1 MSNWVELKP
10 GVQPRVREAFDE
22 LRPMV
27 ALPKIKGTWYYV
39 DPQNGA
45 NTNSGKEQAKAVA
58 DLQTAYGL
66 CTSGAGDG
74 IILLSGGTTTAHT
87 TSYLTTAL
95 DWTKYAITVFGVCA
109 PVGMYQRARVANKAT
124 TGEDLAY
131 LIDVQGDNNTFY
143 NVSFWNGGTNAAAV
157 SSIKVTGNRNAF
169 INCHI
174 MTGNADA
181 AAATHR
187 SLEINAAEENY
198 FRACTIGTDTV
209 DRGNNASCEVLF
221 DGACY
226 RNRFY
231 DCEFL
236 AWVSTGTAHGAIESN
251 DSGALGRDNIFKR
264 CDFLCFATQQASV
277 FIGTAP
283 TAGRVYIID
292 SWTSYAAWDSNAANN
307 MVYANMP
314 TTAASAGGGIATTN

>member
-1 MSNWVELKP
+1 MSNWVSLFP
-10 GVQPRVREAFDE
+10 GVAPKIRDAFDE

-27 ALPKIKGTWYYV
+27 SLPKIKGTWFYV

-45 NTNSGKEQAKAVA
+45 NTNSGKSQAKAVA

-87 TSYLTTAL
+87 TSYFTTAL
-95 DWTKYAITVFGVCA
+95 DWTKYAITVYGVCA
-109 PVGMYQRARVANKAT
+109 PVGMYQRARVANAAT

-131 LIDVQGDNNTFY
+131 LIDVQGDNNRFI
-143 NVSFWNGGTNAAAV
+143 NMSLWNGGTDAAAV
-157 SSIKVTGNRNAF
+157 SSVKVTGNRNSF
-169 INCHI
+169 ENVHI

-198 FRACTIGTDTV
+198 FYHCTIGTDTI

-226 RNRFY
+226 RNVFEG
-231 DCEFL
+231 CKFL
-236 AWVSTGTAHGAIESN
+236 AWVSTGTAHGAIESA
-251 DSGALGRDNIFKR
+251 DADTLGRDNYFEK
-264 CDFLCFATQQASV
+264 CSFSVFATQQAST

-283 TAGRVYIID
+283 TAGRFYITD
-292 SWTSYAAWDSNAANN
+292 SWTSYAAWDSNASNN
-307 MVYANMP
+307 MVFVNMP
-314 TTAASAGGGIATTN
+314 TTAASAGGGIVTTN